1 MDTIICEN
9 NIGTIMGKLQEY
21 IDKNS
26 MLGGMLLVDETEEQV
41 VILLDKEPID
51 KKIGEAYWLG
61 YQAALK

>member
-9 NIGTIMGKLQEY
+9 KISTIVDKLQEY

-41 VILLDKEPID
+41 VILLDKEPIS
-51 KKIGEAYWLG
+51 KQIGEAYWQG
-61 YQAALK
+61 FRAALQ